1 MVKITFTKALK
12 VWWSYIW
19 RSMVVMFPALP
30 IVPIFMFATGLM
42 PIPKPGMPPVNL
54 ADIPGFF
61 SKMAVIWV
69 VMMVVAVCA
78 QSLAMMWM
86 LRTKWSDFKLI
97 AVPPQDGTSNVSS
110 EPQKLV

>member
-1 MVKITFTKALK
+1 MVKITFKRALK

-42 PIPKPGMPPVNL
+42 PIPKPGTQPINP

-61 SKMAVIWV
+61 SKLAVIWL
-69 VMMVVAVCA
+69 VMMVVTVCA

-86 LRTKWSDFKLI
+86 LRTKWSDFRLV
-97 AVPPQDGTSNVSS
+97 AVPPQDVIS
-110 EPQKLV
+110 K